1 MGDADHIENV
11 ADQASTIL
19 LVEDDAL
26 LRVATADHLRQ
37 KGYRVVEAGTVVEAA
52 MVLSS
57 GPHVSLVL
65 TDVDLPGA
73 MGGLSLVV
81 WTHTHYPAI
90 PVIVTSGVEAVMP
103 ALSSQKAV
111 PFLAKPFDFEV
122 LSTLVADTI
131 AKSTSHD

>member
-1 MGDADHIENV
+1 VGAADHIESL

-26 LRVATADHLRQ
+26 LRVATADHLRH

-81 WTHTHYPAI
+81 WTHTYYPAI
-90 PVIVTSGVEAVMP
+90 PVIVTSGVDAVVP
-103 ALSSQKAV
+103 TLSSQNAV

-122 LSTLVADTI
+122 LTTLVAEMI
-131 AKSTSHD
+131 AKSAVHG